1 MNWQKTRDRR
11 RDGREFQKSKMLWF
25 WVVVGV
31 VLAIAIGLM
40 IASKDQPANAS
51 LAIWSADMTVGEN
64 GRTLLQ

>member
-1 MNWQKTRDRR
+1 MIWRKTRN
-11 RDGREFQKSKMLWF
+11 GRWNGRGLQNNKILWF

-31 VLAIAIGLM
+31 LLAMAIALM